1 MVKALA
7 NASPPEP
14 ASVREAAPKGVSVSD
29 MIPSLADAVLSGVVD
44 QMQVS
49 SPLPDVLPMSP
60 ASALLPELA
69 EQMLTRLYAPPSVVV
84 SEKGNVRSMH
94 GRSAAHI
101 VAISTTSYN
110 KPVFALVAE
119 ELRTT
124 LLETFQIAVK
134 ERTSVTSTPRCVTSG
149 GEPEFITMTVRPLS
163 GGESSIKHTHSGNGT
178 SAQELSTTRSES
190 RHYLITFDST
200 FDEAALRRRRQA
212 NEHGLAEALS
222 EALQRAEQ
230 RYNELLHAV
239 TDYVFT
245 VTVEHGNVTHT
256 QHGPNCVAVTG
267 YTSHEYYAQPTLWI
281 DMVHPDDRDT
291 VRDHASRILT
301 DKAAEPLEH
310 RIIHKDGSVRWV
322 RNTPVLHF
330 SEQGELTGYDGLVY
344 NITDRKTAEELL
356 RENEERFRFILEQSP
371 LGVALTNPQGRI
383 VQANDVFCEML
394 GYTEQELRG
403 MTIDEV
409 THPNDRDREKE
420 LTAPL
425 MEGSEQII
433 RIEKRYM
440 TKAGEELW
448 VNLHSSLI
456 HDGRGS
462 PVFSLGLAENITA
475 RKQAETA
482 LRTSEARLNALMQNA
497 NDAVSI
503 TDENAVF
510 TYLSPSTARLFYF
523 GPQMLVGKSFF
534 DYIHPDDRS
543 FAQAAYKH
551 LVEMPPN
558 AMKSYRYR
566 FRRADGTWAL
576 VESVATNLLKH
587 PLIQGIVTNT
597 RDISGR
603 DTAHD
608 DDEHSDHE

>member
-1 MVKALA
+1 
-7 NASPPEP
+7 
-14 ASVREAAPKGVSVSD
+14 
-29 MIPSLADAVLSGVVD
+29 
-44 QMQVS
+44 
-49 SPLPDVLPMSP
+49 
-60 ASALLPELA
+60 
-69 EQMLTRLYAPPSVVV
+69 MLTRLYAPPSVVV
-84 SEKGNVRSMH
+84 SAKGKVRSMH
-94 GRSAAHI
+94 GRSAVHI
-101 VAISTTSYN
+101 VALAATSYN
-110 KPVFALVAE
+110 TPVFTLVAE

-124 LLETFQIAVK
+124 LLETFRAAV
-134 ERTSVTSTPRCVTSG
+134 EEQTSMTSTPRCVTFG
-149 GEPEFITMTVRPLS
+149 GESEFITMTVRPL
-163 GGESSIKHTHSGNGT
+163 ESDGDESLATHIQSPSRTPSRASSRVVSRNGA
-178 SAQELSTTRSES
+178 SSES
-190 RHYLITFDST
+190 REAHLEVRPEVRHYLITFDST
-200 FDEAALRRRRQA
+200 FDDAALQKRRQT
-212 NEHGLAEALS
+212 NEHNLAEALS
-222 EALQRAEQ
+222 DALQRSEQ
-230 RYNELLHAV
+230 RFKELLSAV

-267 YTSHEYYAQPTLWI
+267 YTSQEYYAQPTLWI
-281 DMVHPDDRDT
+281 DMVHPDDRDM
-291 VRDHASRILT
+291 VRDHASHILT
-301 DKAAEPLEH
+301 DNTAKPLEH

-330 SEQGELTGYDGLVY
+330 SEGGELTGYDGLVY
-344 NITDRKTAEELL
+344 DITERKTAEELL

-371 LGVALTNPQGRI
+371 LGVALTNPQNRI

-394 GYTEQELRG
+394 GYTEQELRAL
-403 MTIDEV
+403 TIDDI
-409 THPNDRDREKE
+409 THPDDRSRERE

-425 MEGSEQII
+425 LEGREHIV
-433 RIEKRYM
+433 RVEKRYL

-456 HDGRGS
+456 HDSRGNV
-462 PVFSLGLAENITA
+462 VFSLGLAENITA
-475 RKQAETA
+475 RRQAEIA
-482 LRTSEARLNALMQNA
+482 LRASEARLNALIQNS

-503 TDENAVF
+503 TDAEAMF

-543 FAQAAYKH
+543 FAEAAYKH

-603 DTAHD
+603 DAAHED
-608 DDEHSDHE
+608 EEQDEHGEHE